1 MTGMQVSA
9 SRFID
14 ENAFDGWLKAAS
26 PGEHLVY
33 HVGHLVFD
41 RSGGSELAQ
50 SRRQTLNRVANRV
63 MALAECGRL
72 ILTQQRL
79 DDGRMAYLAIM
90 PGVHQREAA

>member
-1 MTGMQVSA
+1 MTGMEGSA

-14 ENAFDGWLKAAS
+14 ENAFDSWLKSAS

-33 HVGHLVFD
+33 HVGHLGFD

-50 SRRQTLNRVANRV
+50 SRRQSLNRVANRAI
-63 MALAECGRL
+63 ALAECGRL
-72 ILTQQRL
+72 VLTQQRL

-90 PGVHQREAA
+90 PGVRQREAA